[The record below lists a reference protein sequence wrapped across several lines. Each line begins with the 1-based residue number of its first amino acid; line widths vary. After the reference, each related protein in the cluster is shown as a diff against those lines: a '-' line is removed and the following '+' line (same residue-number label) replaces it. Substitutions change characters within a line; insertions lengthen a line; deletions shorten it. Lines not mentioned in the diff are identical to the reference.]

1 MPALAPQLGVIS
13 LLLAYL
19 AAVFAPLAAL
29 GDHAVA
35 GRMRAL
41 LSVSHGDLL
50 TSQAYAF
57 AAGAQARRHEGS
69 KHVGYNREMPPWARR
84 LATAAVVCAAV
95 SASLL
100 VRAQPAASNL
110 PTVLVS
116 RQLLEAQQLAVG
128 DVVTLSPHAD
138 GSEPRQF
145 RIVGEYEPTPDPL
158 RLGSRRHELRMH
170 LPDLIAM
177 TNVADDPQDGDSVD
191 AINVALPNPSDARMF
206 ARDLSA
212 RLPGVVVRS
221 TTGDD
226 QRAAPFIV
234 LERFHLAIAIVT
246 VIASSIFLLALMLML
261 VDERRETTGIL
272 RLIGF
277 QRRRILVFVLAEG
290 LVLAAAGAVVG
301 IALAAAMQGGINRF
315 FQWRYDTALI
325 FVRVTP
331 RIALRS
337 IAMSVPLGVLAS
349 VAASWTLLRREALSL
364 TRR

>member
-1 MPALAPQLGVIS
+1 M
-13 LLLAYL
+13 
-19 AAVFAPLAAL
+19 
-29 GDHAVA
+29 
-35 GRMRAL
+35 
-41 LSVSHGDLL
+41 
-50 TSQAYAF
+50 
-57 AAGAQARRHEGS
+57 
-69 KHVGYNREMPPWARR
+69 ARR
-84 LATAAVVCAAV
+84 LATAAVVCAAAA
-95 SASLL
+95 ASSLASSQPNPVNPADPL
-100 VRAQPAASNL
+100 NPAAI
-110 PTVLVS
+110 LVS
-116 RQLLEAQQLAVG
+116 RQLFESQRLSVG
-128 DVVTLSPHAD
+128 EVVALSAESD
-138 GSEPRQF
+138 GSDSRPF
-145 RIVGEYEPTPDPL
+145 RIAGVYEPTPDPM
-158 RLGSRRHELRMH
+158 RLGSRRHEVRMH
-170 LPDLIAM
+170 LPDLMAIGASE
-177 TNVADDPQDGDSVD
+177 DDTVD
-191 AINVALPNPSDARMF
+191 AINVAVPNQTDARVF

-212 RLPGVVVRS
+212 RLPGVIVRS

-277 QRRRILVFVLAEG
+277 QRRRILAYVLVEG
-290 LVLAAAGAVVG
+290 LVLAAAGALVG

-349 VAASWTLLRREALSL
+349 VAASWTLLRRGALSL